1 MLKEVSVPTLE
12 ERVAYLEGQVSEHTH
27 TLVDIRESIRQLE
40 RRCEARFD
48 VVDRRLES
56 LNEKVDRHFTW
67 LVGIQVT
74 TLIAIVGALLARR

>member
-12 ERVAYLEGQVSEHTH
+12 ERVAYLEGQVSEHAH

-74 TLIAIVGALLARR
+74 TLIAIVGTLLARP

>member
-1 MLKEVSVPTLE
+1 
-12 ERVAYLEGQVSEHTH
+12 
-27 TLVDIRESIRQLE
+27 
-40 RRCEARFD
+40 

-74 TLIAIVGALLARR
+74 TLIAIVGTLLARP